1 MGFFKKIFKGVK
13 KGFKSIGK
21 GIKSAFKKFGKFMG
35 KIGILGQVAMMFIMP
50 GIGGALMKGLGGIGQ
65 TAMSAMAGSGSA
77 FLQGAAKVM
86 QGAANFVGKASNV
99 FRNVTEGVTNFVGE
113 FSKTAANKLSSSLG
127 FQKVPFADAS
137 STFFSGG
144 DSAWAKS
151 TSKLSTRMGNLTASK
166 DTIKALDS
174 AAQSMRTLGQPA
186 GLKMTPN
193 AAATT
198 NPLTGK
204 LELPKAGL
212 SADPSVMQSSVGGI
226 DNISSSFDGLT
237 VDGSMFETGSM
248 QLKAQPSL
256 LENIQGAQLSEGVS
270 AFDVPAAEQSWW
282 ESGKEMFSEAVDNT
296 KTAFRDEVTN
306 FGSNT
311 IKRVAGAPVAGIE
324 MGLQSGIQQRIAGE
338 LNPQE
343 PVLASRGA
351 AALQMYDIGENNA
364 QIYAPQANYGSQMGA
379 MPYGYGAMQSGY
391 QSFLKSSIA

>member
-35 KIGILGQVAMMFIMP
+35 KIGILGQIAMMFIMP

-65 TAMSAMAGSGSA
+65 SVMGAMAGSGSA

-186 GLKMTPN
+186 GLKVSPVPE
-193 AAATT
+193 AVT
-198 NPLTGK
+198 NPLTGT
-204 LELPKAGL
+204 LEVPNKMT
-212 SADPSVMQSSVGGI
+212 D
-226 DNISSSFDGLT
+226 
-237 VDGSMFETGSM
+237 
-248 QLKAQPSL
+248 SL
-256 LENIQGAQLSEGVS
+256 LTAPPKPGSLEYMDNLMAAPRPEDIVGP
-270 AFDVPAAEQSWW
+270 DVFATPDTIMGMTAEERAAELYGDTSWTDKLKGMAQEGW
-282 ESGKEMFSEAVDNT
+282 D
-296 KTAFRDEVTN
+296 KTVATAKDEFVN

-338 LNPQE
+338 LNPQD

-351 AALQMYDIGENNA
+351 AALQMYDIGETNA

-391 QSFLKSSIA
+391 QSFLKSSIV